1 MDLLEDLR
9 MPLLNFDFVMIYIIY
24 KILILLKNRLSYF
37 KDSIFECFFMNY
49 NRPLFF
55 VFLKIIFFTFNE
67 SSRPEEENIVKDIR
81 NLFRQR
87 KELNY
92 IAVNNIRNLF

>member
-37 KDSIFECFFMNY
+37 KDSIF
-49 NRPLFF
+49 
-55 VFLKIIFFTFNE
+55 V
-67 SSRPEEENIVKDIR
+67 
-81 NLFRQR
+81 
-87 KELNY
+87 
-92 IAVNNIRNLF
+92 

>member
-55 VFLKIIFFTFNE
+55 VFLKIIFFTFNDG
-67 SSRPEEENIVKDIR
+67 K
-81 NLFRQR
+81 L
-87 KELNY
+87 KT
-92 IAVNNIRNLF
+92 

>member
-1 MDLLEDLR
+1 MK
-9 MPLLNFDFVMIYIIY
+9 NGYIIY

-55 VFLKIIFFTFNE
+55 VFLKIIFFTFNDG
-67 SSRPEEENIVKDIR
+67 K
-81 NLFRQR
+81 L
-87 KELNY
+87 K
-92 IAVNNIRNLF
+92 A